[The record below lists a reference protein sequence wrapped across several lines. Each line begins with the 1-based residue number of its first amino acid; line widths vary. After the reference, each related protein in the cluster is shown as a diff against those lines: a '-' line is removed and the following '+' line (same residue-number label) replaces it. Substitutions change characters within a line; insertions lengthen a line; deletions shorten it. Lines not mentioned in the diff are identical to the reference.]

1 MAKLSFLD
9 LTGLTIVKDNIL
21 GIISSHTSNNDIH
34 ISLEDRDKLNNIH
47 THDNKSI
54 LDATTA
60 SYTTED
66 KALVDTITNY
76 LPLLGGTLLG
86 TLYLGADKSYHITTL
101 GLATLSGLRLDNGG
115 AILIKDSNGDLRT
128 LASLGTSNNFS
139 FATAD
144 VENTIVFGKR
154 TTTTDTKIHGKVI
167 TLGDATSSNTNKT
180 TSIVL
185 NGDTTINGTATIT
198 NNIDIAVEAASL
210 RHYGIKNSLR
220 ETRLALNAT
229 GYFGFYDV
237 TNAKWLYYSDSSG
250 NHIFKTSV
258 CIESLKKDDDTHVV
272 VADSTGNLNV
282 STVTSTALYYIRNL
296 SGDLQEQLDNRLTLS
311 GGGTVN
317 APVSTQTLTPTSN
330 STSGTT
336 GHMLGTS
343 SYKWRYL
350 YAFSSS
356 IQTSDRRYKTNIEY
370 ISDNDVLSNVFDA
383 LQPCSFYMVGGDR
396 KHLGL
401 IAQDALKAMQDNGLT
416 IDDLSFICKDHEYRL
431 IDDSKSDTEDNREYM
446 YDENGEPLYIY
457 GLKYNELHALE
468 INETQKLKKKVI
480 DLNLALSE
488 ALARID
494 ELERKI

>member
-34 ISLEDRDKLNNIH
+34 ISLEDKNKLNNTH

-54 LDATTA
+54 LDATTV

-76 LPLLGGTLLG
+76 LPLNGGTLTGALTIDTDNWLG
-86 TLYLGADKSYHITTL
+86 LKIKRGADNSLVNIQFENNDGIL
-101 GLATLSGLRLDNGG
+101 GYLAISRIDGKFIRRNGSDNSKMYEILDASG
-115 AILIKDSNGDLRT
+115 
-128 LASLGTSNNFS
+128 GTFIGNVN
-139 FATAD
+139 
-144 VENTIVFGKR
+144 V
-154 TTTTDTKIHGKVI
+154 
-167 TLGDATSSNTNKT
+167 
-180 TSIVL
+180 
-185 NGDTTINGTATIT
+185 GDTSAAGWTSLSIQNSLRKLQFAISTSGQGGIYDSTNGKWLFLSDTTGNLTINGKVTIP
-198 NNIDIAVEAASL
+198 N
-210 RHYGIKNSLR
+210 
-220 ETRLALNAT
+220 
-229 GYFGFYDV
+229 
-237 TNAKWLYYSDSSG
+237 
-250 NHIFKTSV
+250 
-258 CIESLKKDDDTHVV
+258 LKQDTDTHVV
-272 VADSTGNLNV
+272 VASSTGNLNV

-296 SGDLQEQLDNRLTLS
+296 TGDLQEQLDNRLTLS

-317 APVSTQTLTPTSN
+317 APVSMQTLTPTAN
-330 STSGTT
+330 STSSST
-336 GHMLGTS
+336 GHTLGTS

>member
-34 ISLEDRDKLNNIH
+34 VSLEDRDKLNDLH
-47 THDNKSI
+47 THSNKSI

-76 LPLLGGTLLG
+76 LPLTGGTLSGALTIDTDNWLAMMIKRQAENSMVNIQFENGSGVLGYLAISEVDGKFKRRLGSDNSKMYEIIDSSGG
-86 TLYLGADKSYHITTL
+86 TLTGNLGIYI
-101 GLATLSGLRLDNGG
+101 N
-115 AILIKDSNGDLRT
+115 
-128 LASLGTSNNFS
+128 
-139 FATAD
+139 TAD
-144 VENTIVFGKR
+144 WR
-154 TTTTDTKIHGKVI
+154 QYQ
-167 TLGDATSSNTNKT
+167 
-180 TSIVL
+180 
-185 NGDTTINGTATIT
+185 
-198 NNIDIAVEAASL
+198 L
-210 RHYGIKNSLR
+210 RNSLR
-220 ETRLALNAT
+220 DMRIAVDST
-229 GYFGFYDV
+229 GIFGFFDK
-237 TNAKWLYYSDSSG
+237 TNEKWPYQTDTSG
-250 NHIFKTSV
+250 NNIFNTPTTFKGTV
-258 CIESLKKDDDTHVV
+258 TVESLKKDSNTHVV
-272 VADSTGNLNV
+272 LAGSTGNLNV

-296 SGDLQEQLDNRLTLS
+296 TGDLQEQLDNRLTLS

-317 APVSTQTLTPTSN
+317 APVSMQTLTPTAN
-330 STSGTT
+330 STSSST
-336 GHMLGTS
+336 GHTLGTS